1 MKKLTLF
8 LSAML
13 LACATSL
20 WADPQTAKYT
30 ITSASE
36 VSTTDTPIDA
46 TATFK
51 NTYTNNKE
59 QLTSGNSMTLT
70 LSGYQGYTITGIKLS
85 MKSNSKGGAGYLSVT
100 AGSTTLASI
109 GSSTSGVAFNNA
121 AWHGSWSS
129 SYVDVTPTMSND
141 SYTIQDGEDVV
152 IVIGATANSLYCQSF
167 TITYESSGTPA
178 PDLTT
183 LTVSGT
189 PDKTTYVEGETF
201 DVKGLTV
208 TAKYSDNTTAVVTDN
223 AKLAWKI
230 TPEVLTEGTTSVTV
244 KATLGD
250 VTSEGYVVDNVVV
263 IGAPQPGDEVTVTFE
278 AGIDIAEAKN
288 VGTLS
293 KNGITLTGSKS
304 GNNQSTFAR
313 EDNYRIYANCTFTI
327 TSTQGKVKSVV
338 LTSTAKGTSD
348 YGPGKYS
355 VPKNGVGTYTFE
367 TNSPTGTWTGSAAE
381 VVLSASARVRMTKVV
396 VTYVVAD
403 PNAPDAPVINGET
416 TFHGSTEVSIT
427 AGEDLKIYYTTNGD
441 EPTTASTL
449 YTAPFPI
456 TATTTVKAIAVNE
469 TTSSFSVVAEKTF
482 THKDAVTL
490 SAIDYTA
497 DGTKVFLQSVIV
509 VYANGSYTYLKDE
522 TGVGLLYGGNFNFNA
537 GDMVAGIAATTK
549 VYNKLPELLP
559 TVTLE
564 DLTVTS
570 GEAPSP
576 AEAKAVPT
584 AKEVNTYLLLKGVT
598 LAADAAT
605 ISGTQPKNVTVTFK
619 DGTIDLRDQF
629 GVVTDGTIK
638 AGSYDIE
645 GFVSVFNTVQ
655 FYITKIT
662 STATAIDN
670 AAVET
675 PALKTIKNGQLVILR
690 DGVKYNAMGVRL
702 Q

>member
-13 LACATSL
+13 LACATNL
-20 WADPQTAKYT
+20 WAA
-30 ITSASE
+30 
-36 VSTTDTPIDA
+36 DT
-46 TATFK
+46 
-51 NTYTNNKE
+51 YE
-59 QLTSGNSMTLT
+59 QLTSIASIDETAQYVL
-70 LSGYQGYTITGIKLS
+70 GIKGTGFHCSGTSSWGRTALPTATTPIYYTLKKAADG
-85 MKSNSKGGAGYLSVT
+85 KSFTATATISEKEYYLSVPT
-100 AGSTTLASI
+100 DNDFSMVET
-109 GSSTSGVAFNNA
+109 STSKPTNINLIIGTTQINETNYAVANA
-121 AWHGSWSS
+121 T
-129 SYVDVTPTMSND
+129 TPTRHLRINGTYGLR
-141 SYTIQDGEDVV
+141 SYAGTTGKMAYFYKVNFSSATLSSLTI
-152 IVIGATANSLYCQSF
+152 
-167 TITYESSGTPA
+167 SGTPTQ
-178 PDLTT
+178 LNYT
-183 LTVSGT
+183 
-189 PDKTTYVEGETF
+189 EGETF
-201 DVKGLTV
+201 NPAGLTV
-208 TAKYSDNTTAVVTDN
+208 TAKYSDDSSDDVTDN
-223 AKLAWKI
+223 AN
-230 TPEVLTEGTTSVTV
+230 LTWTINPKELTVGTTSVTV

-263 IGAPQPGDEVTVTFE
+263 IGAPQPGDEVTVTFV
-278 AGIDIAEAKN
+278 AGTDKATSDN

-293 KNGITLTGSKS
+293 KNGITLTGS
-304 GNNQSTFAR
+304 TFAR
-313 EDNYRIYANCTFTI
+313 ADNYRIYLGATFTI
-327 TSTQGKVKSVV
+327 TSAKGKVKSVV
-338 LTSTAKGTSD
+338 LTSTAKGTND

-367 TNSPTGTWTGSAAE
+367 TEGKTGTWTGSAAE
-381 VVLSASARVRMTKVV
+381 VVLSASAQVRMTKVV
-396 VTYVVAD
+396 VTYEQAD
-403 PNAPDAPVINGET
+403 PDAPTISGES
-416 TFHGSTEVSIT
+416 TFNGSTEVTIT
-427 AGEDLKIYYTTNGD
+427 AGENLKIYYTTNGD
-441 EPTTASTL
+441 EPTTESTL
-449 YTAPFPI
+449 YTKPFSI
-456 TATTTVKAIAVNE
+456 IATTTVKAIAVNE

-482 THKDAVTL
+482 THQDAVTL
-490 SAIDYTA
+490 AAIDYTA

-675 PALKTIKNGQLVILR
+675 PALKTIKNGQLVIIR